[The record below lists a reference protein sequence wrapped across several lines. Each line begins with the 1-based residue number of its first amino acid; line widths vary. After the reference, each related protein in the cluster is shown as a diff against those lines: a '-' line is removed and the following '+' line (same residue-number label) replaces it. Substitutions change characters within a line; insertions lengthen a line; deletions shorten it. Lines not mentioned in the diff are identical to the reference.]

1 MVGATPDTAAPP
13 EGVAAGAPED
23 SPPEGHQD
31 EPQRWSPR
39 LDLWRSPPDQPAWAR
54 PALLLVTALAALAY
68 SWRIGSTIEIY
79 YAAAVRSMS
88 HSWHDTVFGA
98 FDPAGT
104 ITVDKLPGALW
115 AQALSVR
122 LFGFHVWSIMLPQA
136 VEGALTVLVLYHAV
150 RRLAGPLAG
159 IVAAVV
165 LAASPATM
173 TLDRGNVPDSLMVLL
188 VVLAADST
196 VTAILT
202 GRWRSAVMAGVW
214 VSLAFQAKMIE
225 AWLVLPALGLAYL
238 VAARGDLAARL
249 ARLAAMAAVTVVV
262 SLSYMSF
269 VALTPASERPYVDG
283 STTNSIFHQV
293 FVYNGFSRLGQASP
307 NQLLG
312 QTLGTPLFSLGE
324 PAATW
329 DRLFTGAYGRDT
341 GWLLPAALLVA
352 LAVFVARRRRPRTDL
367 PRAGVLLWGTWLVTL
382 GVVFTVSTTMNS
394 YYAGALSP
402 PVAGLL
408 GIGGALAWERRRER
422 ATQAVTAG
430 IVVVTVGYGAWLLP
444 GRGTGLPPWLATA
457 TVLAGGAAVVLLALL
472 WVARWPGREG
482 SDGDG
487 AGARR
492 RTVVVLLAALFS
504 AVALLF
510 IPVAASVS
518 VVAESL
524 GAFDTPFQPQGVT
537 TFVHSVFAPQPS
549 PPDLAT
555 IESVRRGAPYLMA
568 TQTSAVA
575 APYIYAT
582 GEEVLPLGGYTGT
595 TPAPSVAQTR
605 SMIARGLFH
614 LALIATP
621 TATPSARFIAAHC
634 LHVQK
639 RGTAAAPKLRVYYC
653 LG

>member
-1 MVGATPDTAAPP
+1 M
-13 EGVAAGAPED
+13 
-23 SPPEGHQD
+23 
-31 EPQRWSPR
+31 
-39 LDLWRSPPDQPAWAR
+39 WRSPPDQPAWAR
-54 PALLLVTALAALAY
+54 PALLLVAALAALAY

-88 HSWHDTVFGA
+88 HSWHDAVFGA

-165 LAASPATM
+165 LAASPATV
-173 TLDRGNVPDSLMVLL
+173 TLDRGNVPDSLMLLL

-196 VTAILT
+196 VSAILT

-249 ARLAAMAAVTVVV
+249 ARLAGMAAVTVVV

-324 PAATW
+324 PPATW

-341 GWLLPAALLVA
+341 GWLLPAALLVTF
-352 LAVFVARRRRPRTDL
+352 AVLVARRRRPRTDL

-457 TVLAGGAAVVLLALL
+457 TVLAGGVALVLLVLL
-472 WVARWPGREG
+472 WVARWPGRGGGDGEG
-482 SDGDG
+482 DGDG
-487 AGARR
+487 GQR

-510 IPVAASVS
+510 IPVVASAS

-524 GAFDTPFQPQGVT
+524 GPFDTPFQPQGVT
-537 TFVHSVFAPQPS
+537 TFVHSAFAPQPS

-595 TPAPSVAQTR
+595 TPAPSDAQTR
-605 SMIARGLFH
+605 SAIAQGLFH
-614 LALIATP
+614 LALLATP

-639 RGTAAAPKLRVYYC
+639 RGPAAAPKLRVYYC

>member
-23 SPPEGHQD
+23 SPTGGTPGRAA
-31 EPQRWSPR
+31 RWSPR

-173 TLDRGNVPDSLMVLL
+173 TLDRGTCPTASWSCWWCWRPTRPSPPSSPGVG
-188 VVLAADST
+188 AAP
-196 VTAILT
+196 
-202 GRWRSAVMAGVW
+202 VMAGVW

-352 LAVFVARRRRPRTDL
+352 LSVLVARRRRPRTDL

-430 IVVVTVGYGAWLLP
+430 IVVVTVGYAAWLLP

-457 TVLAGGAAVVLLALL
+457 TVLAGGAAVVLLVLGGA
-472 WVARWPGREG
+472 VAGPWRAATVTGPGRDVAP
-482 SDGDG
+482 SWCSW
-487 AGARR
+487 RR
-492 RTVVVLLAALFS
+492 RSPRWRSSSSPWPPRVGGGRVTGPLRH
-504 AVALLF
+504 AV
-510 IPVAASVS
+510 
-518 VVAESL
+518 
-524 GAFDTPFQPQGVT
+524 
-537 TFVHSVFAPQPS
+537 
-549 PPDLAT
+549 
-555 IESVRRGAPYLMA
+555 
-568 TQTSAVA
+568 
-575 APYIYAT
+575 
-582 GEEVLPLGGYTGT
+582 
-595 TPAPSVAQTR
+595 PAPA
-605 SMIARGLFH
+605 
-614 LALIATP
+614 
-621 TATPSARFIAAHC
+621 
-634 LHVQK
+634 
-639 RGTAAAPKLRVYYC
+639 
-653 LG
+653 

>member
-1 MVGATPDTAAPP
+1 M
-13 EGVAAGAPED
+13 
-23 SPPEGHQD
+23 
-31 EPQRWSPR
+31 
-39 LDLWRSPPDQPAWAR
+39 WRSPPDQPAWAR
-54 PALLLVTALAALAY
+54 PALLVVTALAALAY
-68 SWRIGSTIEIY
+68 SWQIGSTIEIY

-88 HSWHDTVFGA
+88 HSWHDMVFGA

-115 AQALSVR
+115 VQALSVR
-122 LFGFHVWSIMLPQA
+122 LFGFHVWSVMLPQA

-173 TLDRGNVPDSLMVLL
+173 TLDRGNVPDTLMVLL

-249 ARLAAMAAVTVVV
+249 ARLAAMAVVTAVV
-262 SLSYMSF
+262 SLSYMAF

-307 NQLLG
+307 NQTLG
-312 QTLGTPLFSLGE
+312 QTLGTPLFSLAE
-324 PAATW
+324 PPATW
-329 DRLFTGAYGRDT
+329 DRLLTGAYGRDT
-341 GWLLPAALLVA
+341 GWLLPAAVLVL
-352 LAVFVARRRRPRTDL
+352 LAVLVARRRRPRTDL
-367 PRAGVLLWGTWLVTL
+367 ARAGVLLWGTWLVTL

-408 GIGGALAWERRRER
+408 GIGGALAWQRRRER
-422 ATQAVTAG
+422 ATQAVTVG

-444 GRGTGLPPWLATA
+444 GRGTGLPPWLATV
-457 TVLAGGAAVVLLALL
+457 TVLAGLAAVVLLVLL
-472 WVARWPGREG
+472 WAARWPGPGDG

-487 AGARR
+487 AGR
-492 RTVVVLLAALFS
+492 RTGVVLLAAVFS
-504 AVALLF
+504 AAALLL
-510 IPVAASVS
+510 IPVAASAS

-524 GAFDTPFQPQGVT
+524 GAFDTPFQPEVVT

-595 TPAPSVAQTR
+595 TPAPSVARTR
-605 SMIARGLFH
+605 SMLAQGLFH
-614 LALIATP
+614 LALIAAP
-621 TATPSARFIAAHC
+621 TATQSARFIAAHC
-634 LHVQK
+634 LHVPK
-639 RGTAAAPKLRVYYC
+639 PGPAAAPKLRVYYC
-653 LG
+653 